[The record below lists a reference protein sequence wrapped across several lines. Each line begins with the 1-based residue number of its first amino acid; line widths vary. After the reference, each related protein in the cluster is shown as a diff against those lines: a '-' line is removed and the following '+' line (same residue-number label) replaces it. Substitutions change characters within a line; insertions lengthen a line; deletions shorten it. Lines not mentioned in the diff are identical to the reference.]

1 MGLSEGA
8 LMKPPLGGIPV
19 FVSYSSRKEKKMKTK
34 FLLSFVPLALLISLM
49 FINISRAADYPIIST
64 EELKAKLDA
73 GTKLF
78 LVYPLSDIEF
88 NQGHI
93 PGSTNIPLPEIKA
106 PGKLPENKET
116 LIVMY

>member
-1 MGLSEGA
+1 
-8 LMKPPLGGIPV
+8 MKN
-19 FVSYSSRKEKKMKTK
+19 K
-34 FLLSFVPLALLISLM
+34 FLLFFGPLAFLASMM
-49 FINISRAADYPIIST
+49 FINISGAADFPIIST

-73 GTKLF
+73 KAKFL

-93 PGSTNIPLPEIKA
+93 PGSINIPLPEIKA
-106 PGKLPENKET
+106 PGNLPQDKEA